1 MNTRK
6 LVKDLFTAFGAQ
18 GVSFLASCVT
28 TLIVPKILGVEEFAY
43 WQLFVF
49 YTSYVSFFQ
58 LGLNDGVNLRH
69 GGETLS
75 QIDKRLIRS
84 ELCVG
89 LGYQSVAVLLIAC
102 YGLFL
107 ESDGGRTL
115 VIVAAAAYLLLSNT
129 AFYFA
134 YVFQA
139 MNETRVASYSTVINR
154 GFYLIALVV
163 CLLLRVESFFPYV
176 FLYLAAQALS
186 LCYCLWKGRIFLKAK
201 MLTFKDALRETGL
214 SMKLGFILTI
224 ANITGSLIIGISRI
238 VIDSVWGL
246 SAFGEVSLSLSI
258 VNFALTF
265 ISQVA
270 MVAFP
275 ALRLAGRGNEAYY
288 YAQMRDLVGAILP
301 VAFLFYVPIRWLVGM
316 WLPQYYESLVY
327 LAVLFPVCIFE
338 AQADLVVV
346 TFMKVR
352 SEPRALFVLNLAAL
366 GSCVLAQVIALTVFH
381 TPFSVVVASL
391 VGIFV
396 RYAAG
401 VHHLGTEYRSR
412 NIRLVICTL
421 AISIL
426 FMISACT
433 MELPACFIACVFL
446 FAVHSFVN
454 RTECEMLVEKAK
466 QLASGKRLR

>member
-6 LVKDLFTAFGAQ
+6 LAKDLFTAFGAQ
-18 GVSFLASCVT
+18 GVSFLASCIT
-28 TLIVPKILGVEEFAY
+28 TLLVPKILGIEEFAY

-58 LGLNDGVNLRH
+58 LGLNDGVNLQH

-75 QIDKRLIRS
+75 EIDKGLIRS
-84 ELCVG
+84 ELLVG
-89 LGYQSVAVLLIAC
+89 LGYQTVAALLIAC
-102 YGLFL
+102 YGFFL
-107 ESDGGRTL
+107 ESDSGRAW
-115 VIVAAAAYLLLSNT
+115 VIVAAAVYLLLSNT
-129 AFYFA
+129 AFYIT

-139 MNETRVASYSTVINR
+139 MNETRVASYSTIINR
-154 GFYLIALVV
+154 GFYLIALAV

-176 FLYLAAQALS
+176 LLYLVAQTLS
-186 LCYCLWKGRIFLKAK
+186 LCYSLWEGRVFLRAEK
-201 MLTFKDALRETGL
+201 LTFKDALRETAL
-214 SMKLGFILTI
+214 SIKLGFVLTI

-238 VIDSVWGL
+238 IIDSVWGL

-275 ALRLAGRGNEAYY
+275 ALRLAGRDNEAYY
-288 YAQMRDLVGAILP
+288 YAQMRDLIGAILP
-301 VAFLFYVPIRWLVGM
+301 VAFLFFAPIKWLVGI

-327 LAVLFPVCIFE
+327 LAVLFPVCVFE

-352 SEPRALFVLNLAAL
+352 SEPKALFALNLAAL
-366 GSCVLAQVIALTVFH
+366 GSCVLAQGIALVIIH
-381 TPFSVVVASL
+381 TPFSVMVASL
-391 VGIFV
+391 VGVFV

-401 VHHLGTEYRSR
+401 VHYLGTRYRSR
-412 NIRLVICTL
+412 NVRLAVCTL
-421 AISIL
+421 TVSIL

-433 MELPACFIACVFL
+433 MELPACFAVCVL
-446 FAVHSFVN
+446 LLAAHSFVN
-454 RTECEMLVEKAK
+454 RAECGMLVEKAK
-466 QLASGKRLR
+466 QLAGEKRLR

>member
-6 LVKDLFTAFGAQ
+6 LAKDLFTAFGAQ
-18 GVSFLASCVT
+18 GVSFLASCIT
-28 TLIVPKILGVEEFAY
+28 TLLVPKILGIEEFAY

-58 LGLNDGVNLRH
+58 LGLNDGVNLQH

-75 QIDKRLIRS
+75 EIDKGLIRS
-84 ELCVG
+84 EFLVG
-89 LGYQSVAVLLIAC
+89 LGYQTVAALLIAC
-102 YGLFL
+102 YGFFL
-107 ESDGGRTL
+107 ESDSGRAW
-115 VIVAAAAYLLLSNT
+115 VIVAAAVYLLLSNT
-129 AFYFA
+129 AFYIT

-139 MNETRVASYSTVINR
+139 MNETRVASYSTIINR
-154 GFYLIALVV
+154 GFYLIALAV

-176 FLYLAAQALS
+176 LLYLVAQTLS
-186 LCYCLWKGRIFLKAK
+186 LCYSLWKGRVFLRAET
-201 MLTFKDALRETGL
+201 LTFKDALRETAL
-214 SMKLGFILTI
+214 SIKLGFVLTI

-238 VIDSVWGL
+238 IIDSVWGL

-275 ALRLAGRGNEAYY
+275 ALRLAGRDNEAYY
-288 YAQMRDLVGAILP
+288 YAQMRDLIGAILP
-301 VAFLFYVPIRWLVGM
+301 VAFLFFAPIKWLVGI

-327 LAVLFPVCIFE
+327 LAVLFPVCVFE

-352 SEPRALFVLNLAAL
+352 SEPKALFALNLAAL
-366 GSCVLAQVIALTVFH
+366 GSCVLAQGIALVIIH
-381 TPFSVVVASL
+381 TPFSVMVASL
-391 VGIFV
+391 VGVFV

-401 VHHLGTEYRSR
+401 VHYLGTRYRSR
-412 NIRLVICTL
+412 NVRLAVCTL
-421 AISIL
+421 TVSIL

-433 MELPACFIACVFL
+433 MELPACFAVCVL
-446 FAVHSFVN
+446 LLAAHSFVN
-454 RTECEMLVEKAK
+454 RAECGMLVEKAK
-466 QLASGKRLR
+466 QLTGGKRSR

>member
-6 LVKDLFTAFGAQ
+6 LAKDLFTAFGAQ

-28 TLIVPKILGVEEFAY
+28 TLLVPKILGIEEFAY

-58 LGLNDGVNLRH
+58 LGLNDGVNLQH
-69 GGETLS
+69 GGETPS
-75 QIDKRLIRS
+75 EINKGLIRS
-84 ELCVG
+84 ELRVG
-89 LGYQSVAVLLIAC
+89 LGYQTVAALLIVC

-107 ESDGGRTL
+107 ENDSGRTL
-115 VIVAAAAYLLLSNT
+115 VIIAAAAYLLLSNT
-129 AFYFA
+129 AFYIA

-154 GFYLIALVV
+154 GFYLVALVV
-163 CLLLRVESFFPYV
+163 CLLLRIESFFPYV
-176 FLYLAAQALS
+176 LLYLAAQALA
-186 LCYCLWKGRIFLKAK
+186 LCYCLWKGRDFLKSKTLA
-201 MLTFKDALRETGL
+201 LKDALRETAL
-214 SMKLGFILTI
+214 SIKLGFVLTI

-238 VIDSVWGL
+238 IIDGVWGL

-275 ALRLAGRGNEAYY
+275 ALRLAGRENEAHY

-301 VAFLFYVPIRWLVGM
+301 AAFLFFAPIKWLVGM
-316 WLPQYYESLVY
+316 WLPQYCESLIY
-327 LAVLFPVCIFE
+327 LAVLFPVCVFE

-352 SEPRALFVLNLAAL
+352 SEPRALFILNLAAL
-366 GSCVLAQVIALTVFH
+366 GSCVLAQSIALFIVH
-381 TPFSVVVASL
+381 TPFSVIVASL
-391 VGIFV
+391 VGVFV

-401 VHHLGTEYRSR
+401 VHYLGIRYQSR
-412 NIRLVICTL
+412 NIRLAVCTL

-433 MELPACFIACVFL
+433 MELPACFIFCIL
-446 FAVHSFVN
+446 LLAVHAYVN
-454 RTECEMLVEKAK
+454 RTECEMLVVKAK
-466 QLASGKRLR
+466 QLASGK

>member
-6 LVKDLFTAFGAQ
+6 LGKDLLTAFGAQ

-28 TLIVPKILGVEEFAY
+28 TLLVPKILGVAEFAY

-58 LGLNDGVNLRH
+58 LGLNDGVNLQH
-69 GGETLS
+69 GGES
-75 QIDKRLIRS
+75 PSEINKGLIRS
-84 ELCVG
+84 ELHVG
-89 LGYQSVAVLLIAC
+89 LGYQTVAALIIAC
-102 YGLFL
+102 YGIFL
-107 ESDGGRTL
+107 EGDSGRAL
-115 VIVAAAAYLLLSNT
+115 VIIAAAVYLLLSNT
-129 AFYFA
+129 AFYIA

-139 MNETRVASYSTVINR
+139 MNETRIASYSTVINR
-154 GFYLIALVV
+154 SFYLASLVV

-176 FLYLAAQALS
+176 LLYIAAQALS
-186 LCYCLWKGRIFLKAK
+186 LCYCLWKFRGFLRAK
-201 MLTFKDALRETGL
+201 TLALKDALRETAL
-214 SMKLGFILTI
+214 SIKLGFVLTI

-275 ALRLAGRGNEAYY
+275 ALRLAGRENEAHY

-301 VAFLFYVPIRWLVGM
+301 TAFLFFAPIKWLVGV
-316 WLPQYYESLVY
+316 WLPQYNESLVY
-327 LAVLFPVCIFE
+327 LAVLFPVCVFE

-352 SEPRALFVLNLAAL
+352 SEPKALFVLNLTAL
-366 GSCVLAQVIALTVFH
+366 GSCALAQAIALVIIR
-381 TPFSVVVASL
+381 TPFSVIIASL
-391 VGIFV
+391 VGVFV

-401 VHHLGTEYRSR
+401 VHYLGTRYQSR
-412 NIRLVICTL
+412 NVRLAVCTL
-421 AISIL
+421 AVSII
-426 FMISACT
+426 FMVSACM
-433 MELPACFIACVFL
+433 MELSACFVSCILL

-454 RTECEMLVEKAK
+454 RTECEMLVEKVK
-466 QLASGKRLR
+466 QLASGKCSR